1 MQSSGKNN
9 ILIGVS
15 LAVLAT
21 LIWSGNFIVAR
32 GVYKQIPPVSL
43 AFYRWLTASVIIFP
57 FAHKYFKNEW
67 PVVKKSWRYFFWISL
82 TGIALFNTFVYI
94 GGHYTSA
101 INLALIGTTSSP
113 IMSVILARIF
123 LKESIG
129 WLKIIGMAICICG
142 ILFLLSKGDFENL
155 LTFKFTKGDAWVL
168 LAALNFAIYNTL
180 VRKKPASVSPVN
192 FLFVVFALGTAL
204 LFPFYLGELSYS
216 TPVNR
221 NTDLVY
227 VILYLGLGASV
238 ICFLIWNIAIHK
250 LGSGPTALFGN
261 LIPIFSSLEAV
272 IILHE
277 EFTHNHIIS
286 MVIVFTGLLIANLP
300 LLFKSR
306 PSYQESLKT
315 GQH

>member
-1 MQSSGKNN
+1 MQSKSKNN
-9 ILIGVS
+9 ILIGVG

-57 FAHKYFKNEW
+57 FAYKYFKNEW
-67 PVVKKSWRYFFWISL
+67 PVVKKSWQYFFWISL

-129 WLKIIGMAICICG
+129 WLKIIGMAVCVSG
-142 ILFLLSKGDFENL
+142 ILFLLSKGNFENL

-192 FLFVVFALGTAL
+192 FLFVIFALGTAL
-204 LFPFYLGELSYS
+204 LFPFYLGELSYAA
-216 TPVNR
+216 PVHWNM
-221 NTDLVY
+221 DLLF
-227 VILYLGLGASV
+227 VILYLGAGASV

-261 LIPIFSSLEAV
+261 LIPIFSSIEAV
-272 IILHE
+272 IKLHE
-277 EFTHNHIIS
+277 KFTVNHTIS
-286 MVIVFTGLLIANLP
+286 MVIVFTGLLIANIP
-300 LLFKSR
+300 LLFKNR
-306 PSYQESLKT
+306 PS
-315 GQH
+315 